1 MADRIQETGRVAEGF
16 YILNEGFV
24 CSYLLDAGG
33 SFVAF
38 DAGMDPRRT
47 SAELAKLG
55 IDPAKVSQV
64 FLTHSDRDHVGGV
77 GAFPG
82 AAVFLPKAE
91 LAMLDHTR
99 PRFLGLLYNKPLR
112 FDFETLDDDQE
123 FVVGGATI
131 SCVSTPGHTAGS
143 MSFLVNGSI
152 LIVGDELNLRK
163 GRAVIDRHPISI
175 DNALR
180 KDSLRKLAGLGAV
193 RILCAMHSG
202 YTLDAE
208 AALRG
213 WKAF

>member
-1 MADRIQETGRVAEGF
+1 MADRIQKTGRVAEGF
-16 YILNEGFV
+16 YLLNEGFV

-33 SFVAF
+33 SFIAF
-38 DAGMDPRRT
+38 DAGLNPGRT

-55 IDPAKVSQV
+55 IDPAKVSHV
-64 FLTHSDRDHVGGV
+64 FLTHSDSDHAGGV
-77 GAFPG
+77 GAFPN

-99 PRFLGLLYNKPLR
+99 PRFLGLMYSKPLS
-112 FDFETLDDDQE
+112 FDFETLDDGQE
-123 FVVGGATI
+123 LGPGGAKI

-163 GRAVIDRHPISI
+163 GRAVLDRRPINI

-180 KDSLRKLAGLGAV
+180 EVSLHKLAGLRGP
-193 RILCAMHSG
+193 RILCTMHSG

-208 AALRG
+208 AALRE
-213 WKAF
+213 WKAR